1 MLLDERI
8 ESFAWLGNF
17 LEEYLDNRGTSD
29 PSREN
34 LHTRFDQVISNSKA
48 KNPWFIRDYIL
59 YALRELSRILSRDN
73 LYQWLSPYSPD
84 LLNKNPGFRI
94 GTIMAGNIPL
104 VGFHDF
110 LTILISGNRL
120 EAKLSS
126 KDKELLP
133 FIAELLIQHNPE
145 WEEMIHF
152 YEEQL
157 DLIDAIIATGSNN
170 SYRYFQ
176 YYFGKYPHIFRKN
189 RNGAA
194 ILTGDENPEDLRKLA
209 DDIFIYFGLGCRN
222 VSKIFVP
229 EDYSVPHLI
238 DSMEH
243 YSWLIDHNK
252 YANNYTYYRSVYL
265 MNKIPHLD
273 NGFLLIREDQGIQ
286 SPVANLYFER
296 YTSLG
301 HASQFLDQKKE
312 QIQCIAGPKIPGIET
327 IAFGSTQ
334 NPNIWDYSD
343 GVDTLK
349 FLLNLCK
356 N

>member
-1 MLLDERI
+1 MLLDDRI
-8 ESFAWLGNF
+8 ESFAWLGKF
-17 LEEYLDNRGTSD
+17 LEEYLDKKGPSD

-34 LHTRFDQVISNSKA
+34 LHTRLDQAIRASTA
-48 KNPWFIRDYIL
+48 KNPWFIRDYTIF
-59 YALRELSRILSRDN
+59 ALREISRILSRDS
-73 LYQWLSPYSPD
+73 LDRWLSSYSPEQ
-84 LLNKNPGFRI
+84 LNQNPGYRI
-94 GTIMAGNIPL
+94 GTVMAGNIPL

-120 EAKLSS
+120 ESKLSS

-145 WEEMIHF
+145 WKEMMNF
-152 YEEQL
+152 REGPF
-157 DLIDAIIATGSNN
+157 DSIDAIIATGSNN

-189 RNGAA
+189 RNGVA
-194 ILTGDENPEDLRKLA
+194 ILKGDENPEDLRKLA

-222 VSKIFVP
+222 ISKIFVP
-229 EDYSVPHLI
+229 EDFSLPHLI
-238 DSMEH
+238 RSMEH
-243 YSWLIDHNK
+243 YSWLTDHNK
-252 YANNYTYYRSVYL
+252 YANNYNYYRSVYL
-265 MNKIPHLD
+265 MNRIPHLD
-273 NGFLLIREDQGIQ
+273 NGFLLIKEDQGIQ

-296 YTSLG
+296 YGNLD
-301 HASQFLDQKKE
+301 HAAQFLNQKKE

-334 NPNIWDYSD
+334 NPNVWDYAD